1 MFVRILIIISTLGAA
16 ISSNLI
22 DKVKN
27 PKKPEPYIHNMDQ
40 ENAINKLKSF
50 MDLNQIESSKN
61 FPDVDKD
68 KVLNKRVGR
77 IHPTPNQSTIQNDG
91 NFKASSTISTRSE
104 SSQKKVKNSR
114 QKKRDLKKTVL
125 NRSIGSTYGPVNDLE
140 TAIRSSGNRS
150 RTHNREIIS
159 PSPNVIQQDVFINSR
174 PQVEFSNSNL
184 SDRSLYLSDGYF
196 PQIAINEENELY
208 AAITGYDEQFSDSL
222 SIIVLKSE
230 DGGSSWESFVTVYSQ
245 SGNLY
250 DPDIETLDDRI
261 LVAYE
266 YEGQM
271 QALYVMYDNSNYAFS
286 TIAETDFGLAS
297 IVSDKFYYPLE
308 TTWTYLTYYSENY
321 GNGTADMYV
330 SLSTDQGLT
339 WSEPIQ
345 ISDNDAY
352 WVSAGNSIAYSMTDY
367 SINEFCLVGWMD
379 NTGSAILSRIDIYD
393 IGYYNSF
400 TSTSV
405 LTSDTD
411 YYFSGPSVAAY
422 YQDIFVSTEVF
433 WENDSSDIALTFS
446 SDNGENWG
454 ADYSWYYWQDEFSVP
469 DIAPACAFGSDGTLG
484 FSWSKANNIF
494 YRVNTSQDWLNNWSL
509 ETLVEGDLGDNYSN
523 ACVIGNDLFHAVYD
537 EGGYET
543 VYYKELSLDPAP
555 PLSNNFAEGYYP
567 QVSLAENGDIYVAF
581 TEVDNSIS
589 DYLFVSIY
597 KSEDDG
603 DSWERHSYVWNSGS
617 SLTFPDIEV
626 LEDRYVITFESG
638 GAMLAGY
645 VMLSDPSSFSFSYI
659 SEAADYAY
667 GSIISDKF
675 YYGLDETYSYVSF
688 IAGASVYYSTSTDQ
702 GATWSSA
709 VQLNTGS
716 DALDIAVGNSVAY
729 SVSDETDAYGYYLE
743 SCQVGWRSTDG
754 NLHLTDVDVYDDSNF
769 EDQIVMEPSY
779 DNNAGAWEYWFY
791 PPSVGAYFNRIIYAT
806 TVVWEAEGGGKDI
819 ALTFSSD
826 NGDSWGDDYGWY
838 YWDED
843 FEFPDENPV
852 STFGAD
858 GEVGFVW
865 IKGNYVYYRS
875 NISGDWLNGWSD
887 ESLVDNGLMDIYQT
901 GCIISGNQFHAVYDE
916 GENGKIFH
924 GSWDLVIGNSA
935 PEVFDLLSPSN
946 NATLDIDESNV
957 ESGVLDITWEA
968 SNDPDGDDVSYQ
980 FVLYAENWE
989 EDYSVLQINT
999 DDTFLSLPY
1008 AAIADLLDDL
1018 EITTFSGDWT
1028 VYASDGEDETM
1039 ASEVRS
1045 VNINYAGDGNSE
1057 PEEFNLLSPENNA
1070 VLNIDESNIESGVL
1084 DVTWEASNDPDG
1096 DDVTYTFLLYSG
1108 TFSGGNVLLEVS
1120 TSEISLSLSYS
1131 SIVDLLNGQDVTTLN
1146 ADWTVYASDGEDE
1159 TRASEIRMVTINYES
1174 GLSTDNSF
1182 LPINFEL
1189 NQNCP
1194 NPFNPLTEIKYGI
1207 PENSHVK
1214 ITVYDLLGN
1223 IISNLINENQSAGF
1237 KTIVW
1242 DATNNQGQ
1250 SVSAGVYLYSIESGE
1265 FRQTKKM
1272 ILLK

>member
-1 MFVRILIIISTLGAA
+1 
-16 ISSNLI
+16 
-22 DKVKN
+22 
-27 PKKPEPYIHNMDQ
+27 MDQ

-50 MDLNQIESSKN
+50 MDLNQIERSKN
-61 FPDVDKD
+61 FPDVDKE

-77 IHPTPNQSTIQNDG
+77 IHPTPNQSNIQNDG
-91 NFKASSTISTRSE
+91 NIKASSTISTRSE
-104 SSQKKVKNSR
+104 SSKKKVKNSR
-114 QKKRDLKKTVL
+114 QKKRELKKTVL

-140 TAIRSSGNRS
+140 TAMRSSENRS
-150 RTHNREIIS
+150 RTHNREIVS
-159 PSPNVIQQDVFINSR
+159 PSPNAIQQDGFVNPR
-174 PQVEFSNSNL
+174 PQIEFSNINL

-230 DGGSSWESFVTVYSQ
+230 DGGSTWESFVTIYSQ

-261 LVAYE
+261 LVANE

-286 TIAETDFGLAS
+286 SIADTDFGLAS
-297 IVSDKFYYPLE
+297 IVSDNFYYPLE

-321 GNGTADMYV
+321 SNGTADMYV

-367 SINEFCLVGWMD
+367 NINEFCLVGWMD

-405 LTSDTD
+405 LTSDSD

-433 WENDSSDIALTFS
+433 WENDS

-543 VYYKELSLDPAP
+543 VYYKELSLEPAP

-603 DSWERHSYVWNSGS
+603 GSWERHSYVWDSGS

-645 VMLSDPSSFSFSYI
+645 VMLSDPSSYSFSYI

-688 IAGASVYYSTSTDQ
+688 IAGANVFYSTSTDQ

-806 TVVWEAEGGGKDI
+806 TVVWEGDGGGKDI

-826 NGDSWGDDYGWY
+826 NGESWGDEYGWY

-916 GENGKIFH
+916 GENGKVFH

-935 PEVFDLLSPSN
+935 PETFDLLSPSN

-968 SNDPDGDDVSYQ
+968 SNDPEGDDVSYQ
-980 FVLYAENWE
+980 FVLYSGNWE
-989 EDYSVLQINT
+989 EDNLVLQVNT

-1028 VYASDGEDETM
+1028 VYASDGEDET
-1039 ASEVRS
+1039 
-1045 VNINYAGDGNSE
+1045 
-1057 PEEFNLLSPENNA
+1057 
-1070 VLNIDESNIESGVL
+1070 
-1084 DVTWEASNDPDG
+1084 
-1096 DDVTYTFLLYSG
+1096 
-1108 TFSGGNVLLEVS
+1108 
-1120 TSEISLSLSYS
+1120 
-1131 SIVDLLNGQDVTTLN
+1131 
-1146 ADWTVYASDGEDE
+1146 
-1159 TRASEIRMVTINYES
+1159 RASEIRMVTINYES

-1182 LPINFEL
+1182 SPINFEL
-1189 NQNCP
+1189 NQNYP
-1194 NPFNPLTEIKYGI
+1194 NPFNPVTEIKYGL
-1207 PENSHVK
+1207 PEDSYVK

-1223 IISNLINENQSAGF
+1223 IISNLINERQNAGF
-1237 KTIVW
+1237 KIIEW

-1250 SVSAGVYLYSIESGE
+1250 SVSVSAGVYLYSIESGE